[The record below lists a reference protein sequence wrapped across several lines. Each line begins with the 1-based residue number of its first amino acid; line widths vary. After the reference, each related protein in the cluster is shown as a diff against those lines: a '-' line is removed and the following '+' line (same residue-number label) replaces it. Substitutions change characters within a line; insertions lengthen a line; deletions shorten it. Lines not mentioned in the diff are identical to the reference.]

1 MKQEW
6 LLIDM
11 HTHSQY
17 SKINKKSDSKR
28 VCEMGADKY
37 VDILI
42 SNGVKIFSIT
52 DHNYYSHKYYDE
64 IDKYIKD
71 NSLNIKIIN
80 GVELDAYVELAD
92 KTQDYI
98 HICVYFDD

>member
-37 VDILI
+37 VDINTI
-42 SNGVKIFSIT
+42 YKC
-52 DHNYYSHKYYDE
+52 
-64 IDKYIKD
+64 
-71 NSLNIKIIN
+71 
-80 GVELDAYVELAD
+80 VE
-92 KTQDYI
+92 
-98 HICVYFDD
+98 